1 MALTKVKGHILA
13 DDLTLPASATT
24 TTQSASDNST
34 KIATTAYVTTAVSN
48 LVDGAPSTLNT
59 LNEIAAALND
69 DAALNTTLT
78 TSIATKLPLAGG
90 TLTGDLTIPNKIIH
104 AGDTDTYLS
113 FANAND
119 FRIVVGNS
127 TRAAFNTSKIHFN
140 QEGINQDFQVESA
153 NNQNMLYVDASTD
166 SVGIGTSAPSG
177 ILSIPATDTT
187 TKPQIRFM
195 TTDATNLADAAL
207 STTDDSGGTNLL
219 IGSNQYY
226 SGASIT
232 RFDTS
237 RSGTAI
243 DFGYTGTIKF
253 FTGSGNAAPTEKMR
267 ITSAGTV
274 LVGTTSTT
282 PGFGNTNGHAFHVGD
297 ASHISRDQG
306 TTLIVNRGTNDGTIA
321 DFRRAGTS
329 VGTIGV
335 AATDNIYF
343 AGSTGSTKGIYINN
357 AAVYPANT
365 GGAVINNA
373 VDLGQTG
380 TRWKNIYSSGVVY
393 ISDGISNSGAAGSAT
408 VFNEDGTTAD
418 FRVESDGN
426 EHMFKV
432 DGGTNNVGIATS
444 NPNKP
449 LTITSDSGANAIALR
464 ARSADDYSF
473 FQFFNNAGTALR
485 GQIYSKAAG
494 DIGFTTGTD
503 SSAGNDLYI
512 KNGTGVGI
520 GCEPGVELDI
530 KRTNNATPLRIGS
543 TQGQGRAMV
552 FADVHS
558 SPSKYNWIAGAQY
571 NVDNGFEIT
580 PSTAIGGYTFSVPSM
595 VFTTNGNVG
604 INCSAPEEKLTVDG
618 GVKIAN
624 SNKRLYFGTEGGT
637 SHRALEGQVDGSV
650 IQVGEGYGTV
660 LLGSASAKVGI
671 RQNSPDAMLHIDGAT
686 NSLAGLIV
694 EGNTNGDVIHLQLKA
709 KANNGTLSY
718 HGLTASPGS
727 DQDDNTISLGNGA
740 GNGVVVNHK
749 NVATTRYSEIHSGG
763 TFSYDVGGTYLGANG
778 AGFGTHAIFRTPSV
792 SSPSSG
798 AASTQFLTVYSSG
811 HWGEYPVCRFRLYT
825 TYFNGGYREYLFR
838 MTASS
843 AYLNEVTAYSNN
855 TSWGAAPGSITKA
868 SVVDTGTDHSG
879 QNIYKCELTFN
890 STSAYY
896 RNYVVT
902 EVNYGANRYYGSGT
916 SASTIDGYNNG
927 GKYHFKTI
935 SLAESRGKFVS

>member
-78 TSIATKLPLAGG
+78 TSIAAKLPLAGG

-140 QEGINQDFQVESA
+140 QEGIGQDFQVESD
-153 NNQNMLYVDASTD
+153 NSTHMLYVDASAD
-166 SVGIGTSAPSG
+166 AVGIGISNPTDPLVVKSSG
-177 ILSIPATDTT
+177 SIGGG
-187 TKPQIRFM
+187 
-195 TTDATNLADAAL
+195 ATNANSYFTVTDGTYGLFHDPNEIFSDINGVFHIGANHANGAL
-207 STTDDSGGTNLL
+207 RFHTGGTAN
-219 IGSNQYY
+219 
-226 SGASIT
+226 
-232 RFDTS
+232 RMD
-237 RSGTAI
+237 
-243 DFGYTGTIKF
+243 
-253 FTGSGNAAPTEKMR
+253 
-267 ITSAGTV
+267 ITSNGTV
-274 LVGTTSTT
+274 LIGTTSTT
-282 PGFGNTNGHAFHVGD
+282 PGFGNTNGHVFHVGD

-306 TTLIVNRGTNDGTIA
+306 TSLIINRGTNDGTIV
-321 DFRRAGTS
+321 DFRRAGTQI
-329 VGTIGV
+329 GTIGV

-365 GGAVINNA
+365 GGDVINNA

-380 TRWKNIYSSGVVY
+380 TRWKNIYSSGIVY
-393 ISDGISNSGAAGSAT
+393 ISDGISNAGAAGSAT

-494 DIGFTTGTD
+494 DIAFTTGTD

-552 FADVHS
+552 FADVHA
-558 SPSKYNWIAGAQY
+558 SPTKYNWLAGAQY
-571 NVDNGFEIT
+571 NVDNAYEIT
-580 PSTAIGGYTFSVPSM
+580 PSTAVGGYTFSVPSM

-604 INCSAPEEKLTVDG
+604 INCSAPEEKLTIDG
-618 GVKIAN
+618 GLKIAN
-624 SNKRLYFGTEGGT
+624 SNKRLYFGTEGST
-637 SHRALEGQVDGSV
+637 SHRALEGSTDGNV
-650 IQVGEGYGTV
+650 IQVGEGYTNV

-671 RQNSPDAMLHIDGAT
+671 RQTSPAAMLHIDGAT
-686 NSLAGLIV
+686 DAIPGMII
-694 EGNTNGDVIHLQLKA
+694 EGNGNGDEINLQLKT

-718 HGLTASPGS
+718 HGVSATAGA

-740 GNGVVVNHK
+740 DNGVVVNHQ
-749 NVATTRYSEIHSGG
+749 NVVRARYSEIHSGG
-763 TFSYDVGGTYLGANG
+763 TFSYDVGGNYLGANG
-778 AGFGTHAIFRTPSV
+778 SGFGTHAIFRTPLV

-798 AASTQFLTVYSSG
+798 AASTQFLTVYGSG
-811 HWGEYPVCRFRLYT
+811 HWGEYCLARFRLYT
-825 TYFNGGYREYLFR
+825 TYFQGGYREYLFR
-838 MTASS
+838 MVASTCN
-843 AYLNEVTAYSNN
+843 LEEVTAYGSNN
-855 TSWGAAPGSITKA
+855 SIGQAPGTITKG
-868 SVVDTGTDHSG
+868 SVSDTGTDHSG
-879 QNIYKCELTFN
+879 QNIYKVDLTFA

-896 RNYVVT
+896 RNYVVA
-902 EVNYGANRYYGSGT
+902 EINYGSNKYYSSGT
-916 SASTIDGYNNG
+916 SSSAIDGYTNG

-935 SLAESRGKFVS
+935 SLAEGRGKFVS